1 MPFTFTCH
9 HCGQTATGNHR
20 LKKKQK
26 YCSSKACQQARIR
39 AWKNREYKQSKR
51 FKTKSLSAQASWRR
65 KRPAHEYQ
73 RDYRASRPDY
83 EERNRIQQRDRNK
96 KRKKEPRHLAVKPN
110 ALVLQPRDDGA
121 YLLSKVKK
129 ELIVNRNALTLQ
141 PSIDGFYALFKVKET
156 KIVNRN
162 AYILE
167 GSRTKGRG
175 GIIGENRI

>member
-26 YCSSKACQQARIR
+26 YCSAKACQQARIR
-39 AWKNREYKQSKR
+39 TWKNRKYKQSKR
-51 FKTKSLSAQASWRR
+51 FKTKSLSAQASWRK

-73 RDYRASRPDY
+73 REYRSSHPDY
-83 EERNRIQQRDRNK
+83 EERNRIQQSKRNE
-96 KRKKEPRHLAVKPN
+96 KRKKEPRSLVVKTN

-121 YLLSKVKK
+121 YILSKVKK

-141 PSIDGFYALFKVKET
+141 PSIDGFYALFKVNEA

-162 AYILE
+162 AYPLE
-167 GSRTKGRG
+167 GSRTMGQG
-175 GIIGENRI
+175 GIIGEKRI

>member
-1 MPFTFTCH
+1 MPLTFTCH

-26 YCSSKACQQARIR
+26 FCSAKACQQARIR
-39 AWKNREYKQSKR
+39 AWKKREYKQSKR

-73 RDYRASRPDY
+73 REYRSSHPDY
-83 EERNRIQQRDRNK
+83 AERNRIQQRHRNE
-96 KRKKEPRHLAVKPN
+96 KREKEPRCLTVKPN

-121 YLLSKVKK
+121 YILSKVKK
-129 ELIVNRNALTLQ
+129 KLIVNRNALTLQ
-141 PSIDGFYALFKVKET
+141 PSIDGIYALFKVKET

-162 AYILE
+162 AYRLE
-167 GSRTKGRG
+167 VSGAKVAG
-175 GIIGENRI
+175 GIIGEKRI

>member
-26 YCSSKACQQARIR
+26 YCSAKTCQQARIR
-39 AWKNREYKQSKR
+39 AWKNREYKKSKR
-51 FKTKSLSAQASWRR
+51 FKAKSLSAQASWRK
-65 KRPAHEYQ
+65 KRPSYEYQ
-73 RDYRASRPDY
+73 RDYRASHPAY
-83 EERNRIQQRDRNK
+83 EERNRIQQRNRNK
-96 KRKKEPRHLAVKPN
+96 KRKREARSLAVKPN
-110 ALVLQPRDDGA
+110 ALVLQPREDGA
-121 YLLSKVKK
+121 YILSKVKK

-162 AYILE
+162 AYPLE
-167 GSRTKGRG
+167 GSRAKGQG
-175 GIIGENRI
+175 GIIGEKRI